1 MIQVQDVTKLYGER
15 RALGPVSFE
24 VAAGDVVGFL
34 GLNGA
39 GKSTALRIL
48 ACDLLPS
55 GGEIRIGGKDIVD
68 QALEVRTLVGF
79 LPDRPPLYPEMT
91 VAEYLRFVARLRGVP
106 AAQAEARADE
116 AARRTHVDR
125 VADAMIGSLSQ
136 GYAQRV
142 GIAQAIVHQPP
153 LLILDEPF
161 TGLDPVQIVEMRALI
176 RGFARDH
183 TVLLSSHNLGEIR
196 EICDRILVIRAGA
209 LVASGT
215 EADLTAHMRGA
226 LSIEA
231 TVRGGS
237 AAACASALR
246 VPGVT
251 AARVRAERD
260 GLCDLEVDAG
270 EDVREALCRDWV
282 SAGLGVLRIDRAQ
295 RELEQ
300 AFIELSQG
308 GGEGGAA

>member
-1 MIQVQDVTKLYGER
+1 VIQVQDVTKLYGER
-15 RALGPVSFE
+15 RALGPVSFD

-55 GGEIRIGGKDIVD
+55 GGRVLVDGKDIVD
-68 QALEVRTLVGF
+68 ETLEVRTRVGF
-79 LPDRPPLYPEMT
+79 LPDRPPVYPEMT
-91 VAEYLRFVARLRGVP
+91 VAEYLRFVARLRGVTS
-106 AAQAEARADE
+106 AQAGARADE
-116 AARRTHVDR
+116 AAQRTHVDAI
-125 VADAMIGSLSQ
+125 ADVPIGSLSQ

-142 GIAQAIVHQPP
+142 GIAQAIVHQPR

-176 RGFARDH
+176 RGFARHH

-196 EICDRILVIRAGA
+196 ELCDRILVIRGGA
-209 LVASGT
+209 LVAAGT
-215 EADLTAHMRGA
+215 EAELTAHMSGA
-226 LSIEA
+226 VGIEI
-231 TVRGGS
+231 TVRG
-237 AAACASALR
+237 AAEAARAAVGR
-246 VPGVT
+246 VAGVT
-251 AARVRAERD
+251 SARVRSEHG
-260 GLCDLEVDAG
+260 GLCELEIDAAADL
-270 EDVREALCRDWV
+270 REALCRELV

-300 AFIELSQG
+300 AFIELSRS
-308 GGEGGAA
+308 EGAAA

>member
-1 MIQVQDVTKLYGER
+1 LIEVRDLTKLYGDR
-15 RALGPVSFE
+15 RALGPISFG

-55 GGEIRIGGKDIVD
+55 GGEVRIDGMDVVD
-68 QALEVRTLVGF
+68 RARTVRTLVGF

-106 AAQAEARADE
+106 AAQATGRVDE
-116 AARRTHVDR
+116 VVRRTHTDD

-142 GIAQAIVHQPP
+142 GIAQAIVHQPR

-161 TGLDPVQIVEMRALI
+161 TGLDPVQIVEMRALV

-183 TVLLSSHNLGEIR
+183 TVLVSSHNLGEIH
-196 EICDRILVIRAGA
+196 EICDRILVIREGQVA
-209 LVASGT
+209 ASGT
-215 EADLTAHMRGA
+215 EGEVLARMRGGVH
-226 LSIEA
+226 IEV
-231 TVRGGS
+231 TVRGAGE
-237 AAACASALR
+237 AACARAR
-246 VPGVT
+246 GVAGVA
-251 AARVRAERD
+251 AARVRAEHD
-260 GLCDLEVDAG
+260 GLCDVEIDA
-270 EDVREALCRDWV
+270 ESDVREAICAVLV
-282 SAGLGVLRIDRAQ
+282 AAGLGVVRLDRGR

-300 AFIELSQG
+300 AFMELSRG
-308 GGEGGAA
+308 DGA

>member
-15 RALGPVSFE
+15 RALGPVSFQ
-24 VAAGDVVGFL
+24 VSAGDVVGFL

-55 GGEIRIGGKDIVD
+55 SGEVRIDGKDIVD
-68 QALEVRTLVGF
+68 QALDVRTLVGF

-91 VAEYLRFVARLRGVP
+91 VAEYLRFVACLRGVP
-106 AAQAEARADE
+106 AAHAGERADE

-125 VADAMIGSLSQ
+125 VAGAMIGSLSQ

-142 GIAQAIVHQPP
+142 GIAQAIVHRPR

-161 TGLDPVQIVEMRALI
+161 TGLDPVQIIEMRALI
-176 RGFARDH
+176 RGFAREH

-209 LVASGT
+209 LVAAGT
-215 EADLTAHMRGA
+215 EAELTAHMHGA
-226 LSIEA
+226 LRIEV
-231 TVRGGS
+231 TVRGSG
-237 AAACASALR
+237 ATACASALR
-246 VPGVT
+246 VAGVT
-251 AARVRAERD
+251 GARVRAERE

-270 EDVREALCRDWV
+270 DDVREALCRDLV
-282 SAGLGVLRIDRAQ
+282 SAGLGVLRLDRAQ

-300 AFIELSQG
+300 AFMELSR
-308 GGEGGAA
+308 GEGEAA